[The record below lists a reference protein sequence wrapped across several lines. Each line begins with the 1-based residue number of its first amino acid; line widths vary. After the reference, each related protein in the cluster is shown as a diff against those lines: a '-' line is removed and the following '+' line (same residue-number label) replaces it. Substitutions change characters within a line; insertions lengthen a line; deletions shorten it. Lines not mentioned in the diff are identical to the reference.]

1 MIIKLKT
8 ICNFK
13 EGYVNPSQKIN
24 KYFDGPI
31 KWCRANDVNYKNIY
45 NTSRTLTN
53 EGFNSAGK
61 SALLFKPNSIV
72 LTKSGT
78 IGRCAI
84 IKDYMCGNRAII
96 NIELKTNNINDTK
109 YLYYFLESK
118 RSYLESIAV
127 GSVQK
132 NLYVSLLENVEIDWP
147 DSKERDYIVDIIG
160 SLDEKIENNENI
172 IKNLKELLSCE
183 TNKLINN
190 SHTTMELGTII
201 KERKEKIKTEQIPY
215 SVINSGEV
223 VIQSDKFNKEI
234 AKNTVNKYK
243 MIMKDYFVYNPSR
256 INIGSIGIMKDGIGC
271 VSPIY
276 IVFTVKNEYKNFI
289 NELIRF
295 DNIKTEFIKKS
306 SGSVR
311 QALSYDSLC
320 TILIPLIKE
329 KDLEKY
335 NTKYETINHIIEC
348 FEKEINQLYILK
360 QKYLLKYF
368 Q

>member
-1 MIIKLKT
+1 
-8 ICNFK
+8 
-13 EGYVNPSQKIN
+13 
-24 KYFDGPI
+24 
-31 KWCRANDVNYKNIY
+31 
-45 NTSRTLTN
+45 
-53 EGFNSAGK
+53 
-61 SALLFKPNSIV
+61 
-72 LTKSGT
+72 
-78 IGRCAI
+78 
-84 IKDYMCGNRAII
+84 
-96 NIELKTNNINDTK
+96 
-109 YLYYFLESK
+109 
-118 RSYLESIAV
+118 
-127 GSVQK
+127 
-132 NLYVSLLENVEIDWP
+132 
-147 DSKERDYIVDIIG
+147 
-160 SLDEKIENNENI
+160 
-172 IKNLKELLSCE
+172 
-183 TNKLINN
+183 
-190 SHTTMELGTII
+190 MELGSII

-256 INIGSIGIMKDGIGC
+256 INIGSIGIMKDEIGC

-276 IVFTVKNEYKNFI
+276 IVFTVKNAYKNFI

-320 TILIPLIKE
+320 TILIPLIEE